1 MAHTLYYW
9 NVLQAAE
16 AQIQELQAETQA
28 EEAEVR
34 RLKAELRD
42 LQNQLHNIPVSQ
54 VLIVLGRIKGTTLY
68 FTVIPSYLL
77 TNVLWL

>member
-1 MAHTLYYW
+1 M
-9 NVLQAAE
+9 LQAAE

-28 EEAEVR
+28 EEADVR

-42 LQNQLHNIPVSQ
+42 LQNQLHDIPVST
-54 VLIVLGRIKGTTLY
+54 VLIVLGRIKETTLY
-68 FTVIPSYLL
+68 FTIVPSYLL